1 MNLRGIHLGDPRGV
15 LRAVEKA
22 EQGQNVVLAFLGG
35 SITQGSL
42 SSKPT
47 TCYAYLVYEWWKKT
61 FPHISVT
68 YINAGIGGTSSLFGV
83 ARVQEDVLAYKPDFI
98 ILDFTVNDENTAFFL
113 ETYESLV
120 VRILSSKANPGV
132 MALCNAYYED
142 GRSAFERHEKVLNH
156 YDIPYVSIKETLY
169 QDILDGTIAPQE
181 ITSDGLHPSDYGHKR
196 IADFII
202 AGLEAIKEMKLDFQD
217 KVEMKPL
224 PATLTFCSYKDAS
237 RIQNN
242 IIPLLSKG
250 FLPDDS
256 IKDGVTDVFKKGWL
270 GYHEGDRIVFEVEGS
285 CLLVQYK
292 RTVKRPGPIAVA
304 YLDGDRDHSVIL
316 DGTFDE
322 DWGDCLTLT
331 SLLHHGKPGKHVIE
345 IEVVKEV
352 IGEDK
357 PFYLVSIIQSGN
369 EGV

>member
-47 TCYAYLVYEWWKKT
+47 TCYAYLVYKWWKKT

-83 ARVQEDVLAYKPDFI
+83 ARVQEDVLAYNPDFI
-98 ILDFTVNDENTAFFL
+98 ILDFTVNDENTDFFL

-181 ITSDGLHPSDYGHKR
+181 ITLDGLHPSDYGHKR

-202 AGLEAIKEMKLDFQD
+202 AALEAIKEMKLDFQD

-224 PATLTFCSYKDAS
+224 PATLTSCSYKDAS

-304 YLDGDRDHSVIL
+304 YLDGDRDQGVIL

-331 SLLHHGKPGKHVIE
+331 SLLHHGKLGKHVIE

-357 PFYLVSIIQSGN
+357 PFYLVSILQSGN